1 MGHPGRLKTLE
12 LVRQD
17 YYWPGMTSTISKWVE
32 GCALCQQMKINT
44 HPTTPGIMPIKSHA
58 TRPFEQVSMD
68 FITDLPAVDGF
79 DSVLTVVDQ
88 GLTKGIVFI
97 PCKKSFTAMDTANSY
112 INDVHK
118 RYGLPTT
125 LISDRGPQFT
135 SKVFEEICK
144 IFGIDHQKS
153 TAFHPQTDGES
164 ERLNQELE
172 TYLQL
177 YCADHPTKWKDHLPF
192 AEFAHNIW
200 IHQSTKMSPFEIMFG
215 TQPVDIPT
223 AFPCVNI
230 PTTEER
236 ISNPSF

>member
-1 MGHPGRLKTLE
+1 MENYRFDQSLALGKLTTTLFVIMDASMSLKTKNYEMTLSNHIMTPIIMGHPGHLKTLE
-12 LVRQD
+12 LIRQD

-58 TRPFEQVSMD
+58 TCPFEQVSMD
-68 FITDLPAVDGF
+68 FITDLPVVDGF

-88 GLTKGIVFI
+88 GLTKGVVFI

-135 SKVFEEICK
+135 SKVFE
-144 IFGIDHQKS
+144 
-153 TAFHPQTDGES
+153 
-164 ERLNQELE
+164 
-172 TYLQL
+172 
-177 YCADHPTKWKDHLPF
+177 
-192 AEFAHNIW
+192 
-200 IHQSTKMSPFEIMFG
+200 
-215 TQPVDIPT
+215 
-223 AFPCVNI
+223 
-230 PTTEER
+230 
-236 ISNPSF
+236 